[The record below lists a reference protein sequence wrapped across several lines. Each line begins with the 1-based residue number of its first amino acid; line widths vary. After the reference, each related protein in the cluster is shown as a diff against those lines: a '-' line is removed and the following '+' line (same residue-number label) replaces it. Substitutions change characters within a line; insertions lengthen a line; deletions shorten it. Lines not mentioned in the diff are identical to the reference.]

1 MSRPHSVWGL
11 FNSSCQEMTRIASE
25 SLDHDPGL
33 LERIA
38 LRLHVLYCKAC
49 RRYLRQVT
57 LLKNALRGLSA
68 RIEDDQLLPE
78 IILPDDV
85 RERIQKVL
93 KEP

>member
-1 MSRPHSVWGL
+1 MSRPQSVWGL

-25 SLDHDPGL
+25 SLDHDPGR

-49 RRYLRQVT
+49 RRYLRQIT
-57 LLKNALRGLSA
+57 LLKNALRGLST

-78 IILPDDV
+78 ILLPEDV

>member
-1 MSRPHSVWGL
+1 MSRPQSVWGL

-38 LRLHVLYCKAC
+38 LRSHVLYCKAC
-49 RRYLRQVT
+49 RRYLRQIT